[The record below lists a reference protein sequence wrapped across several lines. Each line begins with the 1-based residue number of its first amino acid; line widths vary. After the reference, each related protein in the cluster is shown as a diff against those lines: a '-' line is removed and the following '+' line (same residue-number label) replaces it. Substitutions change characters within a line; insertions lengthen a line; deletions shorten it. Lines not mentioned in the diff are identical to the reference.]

1 MIFSSNQHEPLL
13 LRCRSSALQGP
24 SNGKP
29 ALTLKAAGVR
39 PSKSRGQNFLVQPRI
54 AAQIVNA
61 AEIEADDAVVEIGPG
76 MGALTELIL
85 DACPRNLTLVELDAR
100 LVAMLTE
107 RFGDDPRIKLLNRD
121 FLTITRA
128 ELDSARIKV
137 IGNLPFSTAAAILH
151 HLSGYP
157 ESIGRMVLM
166 FQREVGERIRAL
178 PGARNYGPLSVF
190 SALYWQIIGH
200 FRIAAGSFYPRPKVD
215 AEVLIMEPRRLHEFD
230 AALES
235 DVRAM
240 VRAVFSA
247 PRKTI
252 RNSLAGGLAID
263 PNAIEAALERANIDS
278 SLRPAMLDRL
288 QLIELARILRPAT
301 SIAG

>member
-1 MIFSSNQHEPLL
+1 M
-13 LRCRSSALQGP
+13 
-24 SNGKP
+24 
-29 ALTLKAAGVR
+29 R

-54 AAQIVNA
+54 AAQIVSA
-61 AEIEADDAVVEIGPG
+61 AEIEAGDAVVEIGPG
-76 MGALTELIL
+76 LGALTERIL
-85 DACPRNLTLVELDAR
+85 DAGPGKLTLVELDAR
-100 LVAMLTE
+100 LAAMLAA

-137 IGNLPFSTAAAILH
+137 IGNLPFSAAAAILH
-151 HLSGYP
+151 HLSDYH

-178 PGARNYGPLSVF
+178 PGARNYGALSVF

-215 AEVLIMEPRRLHEFD
+215 AEVLIMEPRRLREFD
-230 AALES
+230 AVLEP
-235 DVRAM
+235 DVRAT

-252 RNSLAGGLAID
+252 RNSLAGGLAIE
-263 PNAIEAALERANIDS
+263 PNAIEAALELANIDP

-301 SIAG
+301 SPARRA